1 MRYDCLPKN
10 IKWVREG
17 VYVES
22 RFVRVAGISDIDIG
36 KMQKV
41 TVGDTAVLIANVNGN
56 FFAVDS
62 VCTHFGGDL
71 SEGILEC
78 NIITCPV
85 HKARFDVISGKV
97 VSPPAEALGR
107 QDIESLS
114 TYFVKIENQDI
125 LIRI

>member
-1 MRYDCLPKN
+1 
-10 IKWVREG
+10 
-17 VYVES
+17 VES

-71 SEGILEC
+71 SEGILES

-97 VSPPAEALGR
+97 VSPPIEALDR
-107 QDIESLS
+107 PDIENLS
-114 TYFVKIENQDI
+114 TYFVKIENQEI